1 MTENDK
7 LQVFEDQT
15 IRTAWDEEKEEWYFS
30 VVDVVVALTES
41 PDYKTGR
48 KYWNKLKQRLKE
60 EGNELVTNCH
70 QLKMKAADGKRR
82 LTDVANTEQ
91 LLRIIQSIPSRKAEP
106 FKMWLAMV
114 GRERIEEII
123 DPELTIERAL
133 DTYAQKG
140 YPPEWINQRLQTI
153 RARKE
158 LTTKQLVYSAV
169 AIALAVVCSMIKL
182 FEMPMGGS
190 VTLLSML
197 FIVLIAYWYGPYVG
211 IMTAVAYGLVQFV
224 TEPIFY
230 TIPQM
235 LLDYPLA
242 FGALGLAGFFNKKK
256 WGLQIGY
263 VVGVFGRFI
272 FSTISGIV
280 FFASYAP
287 EGMNPI
293 LYSLGYQASYLVPEA
308 VITLIIIS
316 IPPVAKALARVKQ
329 NAVEA

>member
-1 MTENDK
+1 MNNFFATPEG
-7 LQVFEDQT
+7 
-15 IRTAWDEEKEEWYFS
+15 AWGDGS
-30 VVDVVVALTES
+30 VHLTTVGIVIVIAVIAVLLVVAATMRHKNAS
-41 PDYKTGR
+41 K
-48 KYWNKLKQRLKE
+48 
-60 EGNELVTNCH
+60 
-70 QLKMKAADGKRR
+70 KA
-82 LTDVANTEQ
+82 T
-91 LLRIIQSIPSRKAEP
+91 
-106 FKMWLAMV
+106 
-114 GRERIEEII
+114 
-123 DPELTIERAL
+123 
-133 DTYAQKG
+133 
-140 YPPEWINQRLQTI
+140 
-153 RARKE
+153 

-169 AIALAVVCSMIKL
+169 AIALAIVCSMIKL

-263 VVGVFGRFI
+263 AVGVLGRFI
-272 FSTISGIV
+272 FATISGVV

-287 EGMNPI
+287 EGMNP
-293 LYSLGYQASYLVPEA
+293 LAYSASYQASYLLPEA
-308 VITLIIIS
+308 IITLLLIS
-316 IPPVAKALARVKQ
+316 IPQVANSITRVRVQ
-329 NAVEA
+329 AIEA

>member
-1 MTENDK
+1 MNNYFVTQEGAWGDGSVH
-7 LQVFEDQT
+7 L
-15 IRTAWDEEKEEWYFS
+15 TAIGIGI
-30 VVDVVVALTES
+30 VIAVIAVLLVVAAIVRHKNA
-41 PDYKTGR
+41 DKKT
-48 KYWNKLKQRLKE
+48 
-60 EGNELVTNCH
+60 
-70 QLKMKAADGKRR
+70 A
-82 LTDVANTEQ
+82 
-91 LLRIIQSIPSRKAEP
+91 
-106 FKMWLAMV
+106 
-114 GRERIEEII
+114 
-123 DPELTIERAL
+123 
-133 DTYAQKG
+133 
-140 YPPEWINQRLQTI
+140 
-153 RARKE
+153 
-158 LTTKQLVYSAV
+158 LTTKQLVFSAV

-263 VVGVFGRFI
+263 VAGVLGRFA
-272 FSTISGIV
+272 FATISGVV

-287 EGMNPI
+287 EDMNPFV
-293 LYSLGYQASYLVPEA
+293 YSAGYQASYLVPEA
-308 VITLIIIS
+308 VVTLMIIS
-316 IPPVAKALARVKQ
+316 VPQVSAAITRVKKQ
-329 NAVEA
+329 AVEA

>member
-1 MTENDK
+1 MDNFFATPEG
-7 LQVFEDQT
+7 
-15 IRTAWDEEKEEWYFS
+15 AWGDGS
-30 VVDVVVALTES
+30 VHLTTLGIVIIIAVVAVPLKVAAVLRHKNTS
-41 PDYKTGR
+41 KKT
-48 KYWNKLKQRLKE
+48 
-60 EGNELVTNCH
+60 
-70 QLKMKAADGKRR
+70 A
-82 LTDVANTEQ
+82 
-91 LLRIIQSIPSRKAEP
+91 
-106 FKMWLAMV
+106 
-114 GRERIEEII
+114 
-123 DPELTIERAL
+123 
-133 DTYAQKG
+133 
-140 YPPEWINQRLQTI
+140 
-153 RARKE
+153 

-169 AIALAVVCSMIKL
+169 AIALAIVCSMIKL

-263 VVGVFGRFI
+263 AVGVLGRFI
-272 FSTISGIV
+272 FATISGVV

-287 EGMNPI
+287 EGMNP
-293 LYSLGYQASYLVPEA
+293 LVYSAGYQASYLLPEA
-308 VITLIIIS
+308 IITLILIS
-316 IPPVAKALARVKQ
+316 IPQVSTAVTQVKKQ
-329 NAVEA
+329 AVEV